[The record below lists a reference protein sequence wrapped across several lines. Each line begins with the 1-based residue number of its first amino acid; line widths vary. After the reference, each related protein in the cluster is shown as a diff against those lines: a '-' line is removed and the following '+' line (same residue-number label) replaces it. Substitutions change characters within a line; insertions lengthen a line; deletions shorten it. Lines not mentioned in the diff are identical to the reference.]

1 MLQEMLVLKV
11 ISHLIR
17 VKMNNLG
24 NYDSLIAHLHD
35 LKEKSERWHKNVCSA
50 FLTEEEQ
57 AIVQKIFTP
66 SRFVRYD
73 GGYDDA
79 RKKKV
84 IFLYDEKDGFSDIVC
99 MKAKIDQRFR
109 TIGHRDVYGAIMN
122 LQIEKSSFGDFWIE
136 EDAIYLYTSKQMVDF
151 IKDHLIRINQLTVS
165 FEKIDEHPKQ
175 VFKTKEISLV
185 VASER
190 ADALVA
196 ALTHSSR
203 SDAKDLIRKGYVQVN
218 HIELEEPDK
227 ICNNGSVISIR
238 GTGRFTFL
246 GFSRKTRT
254 GRIVAEF
261 LQNI

>member
-1 MLQEMLVLKV
+1 
-11 ISHLIR
+11 
-17 VKMNNLG
+17 
-24 NYDSLIAHLHD
+24 
-35 LKEKSERWHKNVCSA
+35 
-50 FLTEEEQ
+50 
-57 AIVQKIFTP
+57 
-66 SRFVRYD
+66 
-73 GGYDDA
+73 
-79 RKKKV
+79 
-84 IFLYDEKDGFSDIVC
+84 
-99 MKAKIDQRFR
+99 
-109 TIGHRDVYGAIMN
+109 MN

-136 EDAIYLYTSKQMVDF
+136 EDAIYLYTSEHMVDF
-151 IKDHLIRINQLTVS
+151 IKNHLIRINQLTVS
-165 FEKIDEHPKQ
+165 FEKIDERPKQ
-175 VFKTKEISLV
+175 EFKTKELSLV

-190 ADALVA
+190 ADAIVA

-261 LQNI
+261 LQSI

>member
-1 MLQEMLVLKV
+1 MLQETLALKV

-35 LKEKSERWHKNVCSA
+35 LKEKSERWHKSTCSA

-136 EDAIYLYTSKQMVDF
+136 DDAIYLYTSEQMVDF

-165 FEKIDEHPKQ
+165 FERIDECPKQ
-175 VFKTKEISLV
+175 EFHTKEISFV

-246 GFSRKTRT
+246 GFCRKTRT

>member
-1 MLQEMLVLKV
+1 MHQETLVLKV

-122 LQIEKSSFGDFWIE
+122 LQIEKSSFGYFWIE
-136 EDAIYLYTSKQMVDF
+136 ADAI
-151 IKDHLIRINQLTVS
+151 
-165 FEKIDEHPKQ
+165 
-175 VFKTKEISLV
+175 
-185 VASER
+185 
-190 ADALVA
+190 
-196 ALTHSSR
+196 
-203 SDAKDLIRKGYVQVN
+203 
-218 HIELEEPDK
+218 
-227 ICNNGSVISIR
+227 
-238 GTGRFTFL
+238 
-246 GFSRKTRT
+246 
-254 GRIVAEF
+254 
-261 LQNI
+261 